1 MLFIVLSLFYFL
13 WYWRQDL
20 LSMHAMLLQ
29 AGTLSLPH
37 MSASLIKTWPCAL
50 KLASPESKAFIAF
63 LRIIMNCANQ
73 IRYKRC
79 VYLIALKYCVLCHLK
94 KWVAVHI
101 SQGQGNLYEPISQG
115 QGNLFDKANE
125 TGKNNSEAAIHS
137 NISYFLF

>member
-1 MLFIVLSLFYFL
+1 MQRYKWYRELLKEKPFLQKLQTKMSLNNTSLRVREKKKRKIYYYKVMLFIVLSLFYFL

-73 IRYKRC
+73 IRYKKD
-79 VYLIALKYCVLCHLK
+79 VY
-94 KWVAVHI
+94 I
-101 SQGQGNLYEPISQG
+101 SL
-115 QGNLFDKANE
+115 L
-125 TGKNNSEAAIHS
+125 
-137 NISYFLF
+137 